1 MTLRPDHAAVVRW
14 FPLLANAFFALSMWG
29 ALVWQSHQFTH
40 EHRLTCKA
48 SISRATEDERIQQID
63 SQTALELAR
72 LAAPQSPAVQAILK
86 RQADAHAL
94 RAKQSGE
101 LSTELGC

>member
-1 MTLRPDHAAVVRW
+1 MNLRTDRAAVIRW
-14 FPLLANAFFALSMWG
+14 APILGNAFFAISMWG
-29 ALVWQSHQFTH
+29 ALAWQSHQFTH

-63 SQTALELAR
+63 SQTARELAGMV
-72 LAAPQSPAVQAILK
+72 APQSPAVQAVLK